1 MVVDAIQSFVYC
13 NCMCYI
19 CRLKTDIITHSIHL
33 SQTYCMGTWVMF
45 RCVYFSL
52 HCINYVF
59 CLVRI
64 SEGNFGKHVAIF
76 MHGCILKWQKY

>member
-33 SQTYCMGTWVMF
+33 LIPDILYGNVGH
-45 RCVYFSL
+45 VPL
-52 HCINYVF
+52 
-59 CLVRI
+59 CL
-64 SEGNFGKHVAIF
+64 F
-76 MHGCILKWQKY
+76 